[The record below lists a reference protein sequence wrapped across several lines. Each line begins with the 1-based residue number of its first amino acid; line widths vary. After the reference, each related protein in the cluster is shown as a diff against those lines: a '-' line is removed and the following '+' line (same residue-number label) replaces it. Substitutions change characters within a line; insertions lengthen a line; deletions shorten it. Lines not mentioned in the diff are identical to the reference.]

1 LRAPGGSRDHRKA
14 IFPHDQRL
22 PGAAT
27 IRPALAQR
35 SVSGISATGALL
47 RDLNGHVQRLGHLV
61 KSA

>member
-1 LRAPGGSRDHRKA
+1 
-14 IFPHDQRL
+14 L